1 MAKLKKGILKK
12 TSEREKCKRILKKA
26 RVDVY
31 VPRSLEVWKFA
42 TNISYVCIFEKNQCV
57 QAYLTANNKYNKPL
71 TPYIFWDISQ
81 QRAFEKKYHTQR
93 FLNENTGEQQYE
105 LILKMQRYYQK
116 LKEKGRFE

>member
-1 MAKLKKGILKK
+1 MKRGEKKK
-12 TSEREKCKRILKKA
+12 S
-26 RVDVY
+26 
-31 VPRSLEVWKFA
+31 VPRSSEDWKFA
-42 TNISYVCIFEKNQCV
+42 INVNYVCVFEKNQCV
-57 QAYLTANNKYNKPL
+57 QAYLIANNKYNKPL